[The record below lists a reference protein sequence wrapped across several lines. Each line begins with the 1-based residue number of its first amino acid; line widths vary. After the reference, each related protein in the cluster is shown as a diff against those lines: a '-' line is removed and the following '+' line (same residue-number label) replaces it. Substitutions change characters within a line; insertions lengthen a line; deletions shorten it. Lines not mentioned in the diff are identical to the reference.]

1 MLIGELWA
9 AETKARGDLWW
20 WRNSSARWVRRRRR
34 SWSAPPQHR
43 RGRAADIRSIL
54 ATAGAAPVPR
64 PAGESLADV
73 LTLPMVPTR
82 SLDAY
87 KINTG
92 TGEDGD
98 QPW

>member
-1 MLIGELWA
+1 
-9 AETKARGDLWW
+9 
-20 WRNSSARWVRRRRR
+20 
-34 SWSAPPQHR
+34 
-43 RGRAADIRSIL
+43 
-54 ATAGAAPVPR
+54 
-64 PAGESLADV
+64 V
-73 LTLPMVPTR
+73 LTLPMAPTR